1 VYNTISETREN
12 LDEEEEIDVPLSAA
26 DVDHVLLPRRSRG
39 PHPATLVVM
48 VSAML
53 WFVGA
58 LTLDGLAPGS
68 GFFPVALAHKLPMPQ
83 ARDPIISRG
92 NPHLPDLALTFD
104 DGPDPPYTAQILAI
118 LQQFRIQATFFCVGR
133 QVEAHPDL
141 VRQEAAAGETI
152 GNHTWSHPSLP
163 ALSAPQILAQLTLTS
178 QILQKT
184 IGMRPRFFRPP
195 YGALNVQVL
204 TQVNRLGLT
213 TVLWNDDPRDW
224 SRPGTRVII
233 SRVRS
238 EADNGAIILLHDG
251 GGDRSQ
257 TLAALP
263 IIIKAL
269 YKRGFRFVTLR
280 QLVADLPPSMV
291 VHGAEANQ
299 GPDPGLPFERPPIV
313 ALDISARSR
322 QALST

>member
-1 VYNTISETREN
+1 M
-12 LDEEEEIDVPLSAA
+12 PLSAA
-26 DVDHVLLPRRSRG
+26 AIDHVLLPRRSMG
-39 PHPATLVVM
+39 PHPATLVVI
-48 VSAML
+48 VSATL
-53 WFVGA
+53 WFIGA

-68 GFFPVALAHKLPMPQ
+68 GFFPVALAHKLPVPQ
-83 ARDPIISRG
+83 ARHPIISRG
-92 NPHLPDLALTFD
+92 NPHLPDIALTFD
-104 DGPDPPYTAQILAI
+104 DGPNPPYTAQILAI
-118 LQQFRIQATFFCVGR
+118 LLQFRIQVTFFCVGR
-133 QVEAHPDL
+133 QVAAHPDL

-152 GNHTWSHPSLP
+152 GNHTWSHPFLP
-163 ALSAPQILAQLTLTS
+163 ALSAPQIFAQLTMTS
-178 QILQKT
+178 HILQKT

-195 YGALNVQVL
+195 FGALNAQVL

-224 SRPGTRVII
+224 SRPGTSVII

-257 TLAALP
+257 TVAALP
-263 IIIKAL
+263 TIIKAL
-269 YKRGFRFVTLR
+269 HKRGFRFVTLR
-280 QLVADLPPSMV
+280 QLVADLQTSMV
-291 VHGAEANQ
+291 VHGAETNQ

-313 ALDISARSR
+313 ALDILGRSR